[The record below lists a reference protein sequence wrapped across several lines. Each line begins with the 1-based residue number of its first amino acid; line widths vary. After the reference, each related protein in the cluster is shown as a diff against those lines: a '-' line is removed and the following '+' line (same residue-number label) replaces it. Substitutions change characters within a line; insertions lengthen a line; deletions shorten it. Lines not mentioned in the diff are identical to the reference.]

1 MSAAGQRGCDLDQ
14 QRRFADA
21 GIAAEEQ
28 DRAAHEAATGDAI
41 EFGEPRGES
50 RRVAP
55 RAGKRLERKRPPL
68 ARRTAGPLWARGTLL
83 GNGVPFAT
91 GLAFALPAAV
101 SRAAVLADEV
111 CVATSHGPHIA
122 HFVPV
127 RVRHPRARSI
137 MAQRPRRLRPESLAL
152 VDPVVALSEIG
163 ENLVANSPHAGGE
176 LVDAD
181 AVADQGGKI
190 AAARGALGK
199 IGDVDGQ

>member
-122 HFVPV
+122 HFSACPGCGTQG
-127 RVRHPRARSI
+127 RVSG
-137 MAQRPRRLRPESLAL
+137 MAQRPRR
-152 VDPVVALSEIG
+152 
-163 ENLVANSPHAGGE
+163 
-176 LVDAD
+176 
-181 AVADQGGKI
+181 
-190 AAARGALGK
+190 ARA
-199 IGDVDGQ
+199 